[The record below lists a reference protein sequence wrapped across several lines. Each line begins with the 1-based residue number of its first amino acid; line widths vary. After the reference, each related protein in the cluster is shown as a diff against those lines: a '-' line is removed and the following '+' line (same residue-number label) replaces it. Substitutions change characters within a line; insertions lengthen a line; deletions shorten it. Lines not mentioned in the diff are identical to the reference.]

1 MPPPPMNRN
10 VADSNP
16 RGPDVTNLPR
26 TWITPDDY
34 FHNLAMSMPVTEDST
49 NAISEPRLVL
59 STVPVN
65 DLRSAI
71 PPNWTSHATDLWHQ
85 YPENWTQLDHNSNPL
100 LSMPVLKHPIN
111 SAIDTRDVPDG
122 RFAQTGH
129 QGPKPGY
136 VCPRL

>member
-49 NAISEPRLVL
+49 NAISEPRLVR

-85 YPENWTQLDHNSNPL
+85 YPENWTQLDHNVGNLDIPGRTQAPSPHRMKKLCREPL
-100 LSMPVLKHPIN
+100 P
-111 SAIDTRDVPDG
+111 
-122 RFAQTGH
+122 
-129 QGPKPGY
+129 
-136 VCPRL
+136 C